1 MSDQVKPLSRGRVYY
16 SFVVLYLLFMVD
28 FMSRVGVN
36 SLFPVIQEDLG
47 LTDSQV
53 GMLGSVVLVGMAVFV
68 LPISYIADR
77 VSRKKTVIVLSIIW
91 GLGTLI
97 SATADDYTT
106 LLITR
111 FFVGLGNSGYAA
123 VSVSMISGWFS
134 EAQRGK
140 ALSLYDTAMDLG
152 VAVASAVCGILAG
165 LMGWQATLAFVGVL
179 SLLISVLSFFVPEE
193 RKQAERL
200 AAQKKNNEKSKV
212 DLKSAAKAVLQN
224 KPLLAVSL
232 GAGFNNFLYS
242 ATIGWMSMFM
252 VRNMDYS
259 ISVAGT
265 IVGAVSLVGLI
276 GYPIGGYIIDKWYQT
291 DVRSRAWMGGLSGI
305 FSGLCNGLAVY
316 LQCVPLFFLGYIVV
330 TIATAAPHIA
340 TQELV
345 EERFRAVSYGLY
357 VVFIQAMGA
366 VGPTL
371 VGVISEASNLSFA
384 LASIQVFGLLAGLFY
399 AIAGKLY
406 IPTYNKVKKLEEQN
420 EKTA

>member
-16 SFVVLYLLFMVD
+16 SFIVLYLLFMVD

-91 GLGTLI
+91 GLATLI

-106 LLITR
+106 LLIMR

-212 DLKSAAKAVLQN
+212 DLNLLQ
-224 KPLLAVSL
+224 
-232 GAGFNNFLYS
+232 
-242 ATIGWMSMFM
+242 
-252 VRNMDYS
+252 
-259 ISVAGT
+259 
-265 IVGAVSLVGLI
+265 
-276 GYPIGGYIIDKWYQT
+276 
-291 DVRSRAWMGGLSGI
+291 
-305 FSGLCNGLAVY
+305 
-316 LQCVPLFFLGYIVV
+316 
-330 TIATAAPHIA
+330 
-340 TQELV
+340 
-345 EERFRAVSYGLY
+345 
-357 VVFIQAMGA
+357 
-366 VGPTL
+366 
-371 VGVISEASNLSFA
+371 
-384 LASIQVFGLLAGLFY
+384 
-399 AIAGKLY
+399 KLY
-406 IPTYNKVKKLEEQN
+406 
-420 EKTA
+420 